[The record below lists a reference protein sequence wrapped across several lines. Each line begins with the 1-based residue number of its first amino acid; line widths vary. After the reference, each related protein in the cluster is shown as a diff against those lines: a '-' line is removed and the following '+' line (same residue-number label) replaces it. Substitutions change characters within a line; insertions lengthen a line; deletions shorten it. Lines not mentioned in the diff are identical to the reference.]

1 MDRTI
6 TVQILPVH
14 IYCSNLMIFIG
25 RIIVNSSV
33 CIAAGSVDSDLI
45 LPFVQLTASSGLI
58 HAPQNMEN
66 WLTLSDSDNPDRE
79 FIFVNAT
86 RTKRDAEDRSPGSP
100 MAPMPLLYGFSF
112 RSAENGLSVIRKT
125 GTYNRSN
132 ETSGLE
138 TGDCSSILPPG
149 CHRSSV
155 PPAQTRS

>member
-58 HAPQNMEN
+58 HAPQNMEK
-66 WLTLSDSDNPDRE
+66 LADALRLRQSGQGIHLRE
-79 FIFVNAT
+79 CH
-86 RTKRDAEDRSPGSP
+86 P
-100 MAPMPLLYGFSF
+100 Y
-112 RSAENGLSVIRKT
+112 KT
-125 GTYNRSN
+125 GCRRQ
-132 ETSGLE
+132 
-138 TGDCSSILPPG
+138 IPG
-149 CHRSSV
+149 QSHGSHASAVRLQLQICGKTVCR
-155 PPAQTRS
+155 